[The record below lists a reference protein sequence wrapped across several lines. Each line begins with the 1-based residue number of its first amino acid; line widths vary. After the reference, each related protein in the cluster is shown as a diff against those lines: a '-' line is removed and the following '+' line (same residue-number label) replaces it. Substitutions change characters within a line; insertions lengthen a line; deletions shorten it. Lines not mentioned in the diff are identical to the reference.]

1 MEKIQKNTFRRN
13 YYNSDDSG
21 KVFLAALLVPTL
33 ISLLLALVVG
43 AVASINNIPADEL
56 GNQIWYMILCLLVAP
71 IGFCSVYL
79 IYNKVAKISY
89 RAINLR
95 PKISWKTTLIC
106 LAIAIVAL
114 FGIQYFISC
123 MDFVLVN
130 IGYKLDLL
138 GLPLDNVGWLV
149 VNVLLVAL
157 LPAIFEEIIFRGII
171 LQGLR
176 KTLSDSMAIVLSALM
191 FAIMHTSLQQFIY
204 PFLLGLILAWVATR
218 TGSTF
223 ASMIIHFTNNF
234 LVVLIAFIQNVTGV
248 SIGLNPANWWVWLV
262 AILLLVVTGFIMFV
276 IDRFYFKHK
285 NEREEEKFVGS
296 KLSIFIWIS
305 IIVGIILLI
314 LSIIVNF
321 TQR

>member
-21 KVFLAALLVPTL
+21 KVFLAALLGPTL